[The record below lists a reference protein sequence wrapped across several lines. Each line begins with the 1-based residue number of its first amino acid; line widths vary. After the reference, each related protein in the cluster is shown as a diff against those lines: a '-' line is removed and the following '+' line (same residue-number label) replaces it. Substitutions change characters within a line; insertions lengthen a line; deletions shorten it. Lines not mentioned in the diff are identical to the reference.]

1 MSYRD
6 DEAARTERAS
16 QLIDQIAQLEK
27 QKLSSSRSA
36 AVADSK
42 IDEAKRELAQLHVT
56 LPGAPALEPRPG
68 LVAHLLV
75 FGATAAATCLGYTLL
90 T

>member
-27 QKLSSSRSA
+27 QKLAA

-42 IDEAKRELAQLHVT
+42 IEEARRELAQLNVN
-56 LPGAPALEPRPG
+56 LPVVPAAPETRPG
-68 LVAHLLV
+68 LLAHLLV
-75 FGATAAATCLGYTLL
+75 FGATAAATCLGYTLV

>member
-6 DEAARTERAS
+6 DTAARNERAT
-16 QLIDQIAQLEK
+16 QLIDEIAELEK
-27 QKLSSSRSA
+27 QKLA
-36 AVADSK
+36 AAAADAR
-42 IDEAKRELAQLHVT
+42 IEDAKRQLAQLSVS
-56 LPGAPALEPRPG
+56 LPATAPPEPRPG

>member
-6 DEAARTERAS
+6 DTAARTERAT

-27 QKLSSSRSA
+27 QKLA
-36 AVADSK
+36 AATAEGQ
-42 IDEAKRELAQLHVT
+42 IEEAKRELAQLHVA
-56 LPGAPALEPRPG
+56 LPAAAPEARPG

>member
-6 DEAARTERAS
+6 DTAARTERAT

-27 QKLSSSRSA
+27 QKLA
-36 AVADSK
+36 ATTADHA
-42 IDEAKRELAQLHVT
+42 IEEVKRELAGLSIA
-56 LPGAPALEPRPG
+56 LPTAPPEARPG

-75 FGATAAATCLGYTLL
+75 FGATAAASCLGYTLL

>member
-6 DEAARTERAS
+6 DSAARNERATH
-16 QLIDQIAQLEK
+16 LIDEIATLEK
-27 QKLSSSRSA
+27 QKLA
-36 AVADSK
+36 AAAADAK
-42 IDEAKRELAQLHVT
+42 LEEAKRELAALSVS
-56 LPGAPALEPRPG
+56 LPPDTRPG
-68 LVAHLLV
+68 LVVHVLV

>member
-6 DEAARTERAS
+6 DSAARTERAT
-16 QLIDQIAQLEK
+16 QLIDEIAQLEK
-27 QKLSSSRSA
+27 QKLVA
-36 AVADSK
+36 AMADSR
-42 IDEAKRELAQLHVT
+42 IEDVKRELAQLHVT
-56 LPGAPALEPRPG
+56 LPAAPLEPRPG
-68 LVAHLLV
+68 LVVHLLV

>member
-6 DEAARTERAS
+6 DSAARTERAT
-16 QLIDQIAQLEK
+16 QLIDEIAQLEK
-27 QKLSSSRSA
+27 QKLA
-36 AVADSK
+36 AATTEEK
-42 IDEAKRELAQLHVT
+42 IEEAKRQLAQLHIT
-56 LPGAPALEPRPG
+56 LPAAPEARPG
-68 LVAHLLV
+68 IVAHLLV

>member
-6 DEAARTERAS
+6 DSAARNERAT
-16 QLIDQIAQLEK
+16 QLIDEIAQLEK
-27 QKLSSSRSA
+27 QKLA
-36 AVADSK
+36 ATAADAK
-42 IDEAKRELAQLHVT
+42 IEDAKRELAGLSVA
-56 LPGAPALEPRPG
+56 LPPAPPEARPG

-90 T
+90 

>member
-6 DEAARTERAS
+6 DSAAHNERAT
-16 QLIDQIAQLEK
+16 QLIDEIARLEK
-27 QKLSSSRSA
+27 QKLAA

-42 IDEAKRELAQLHVT
+42 IEEAKRELAGLSVS
-56 LPGAPALEPRPG
+56 LPAVPPEVRPG
-68 LVAHLLV
+68 LVVHLLV

>member
-6 DEAARTERAS
+6 DSAARNERAT
-16 QLIDQIAQLEK
+16 QLIDEIAQLEK
-27 QKLSSSRSA
+27 QKLA
-36 AVADSK
+36 ATAADAK
-42 IDEAKRELAQLHVT
+42 IEDAKRELAGLSVA
-56 LPGAPALEPRPG
+56 LPLAPPEARPG

-90 T
+90 